1 MSCSTELRLQYSFK
15 WKYMEGAR
23 AGAEIMDRSGPGAE
37 NK

>member
-23 AGAEIMDRSGPGAE
+23 AGAEIMDKGGPGAE